1 MYRSETAQAGVFHN
15 PHDLGQATFR
25 YTLLTPTTP
34 THIRL
39 KERWHENSE
48 PNISSEC
55 ESATSRRTSIQRK
68 YEDCFRNCASGW
80 ASASRRLRLSGWRCH
95 LPKTAMTSPRR
106 FSSPKATGWRR
117 PTRFSIRPENSLPR
131 RFCVINR
138 EPSFDL
144 SACCPRFTA
153 VIGKSAVLQPAS
165 ASDLRRDHSER
176 NLRKLLCSHSSSGS
190 FGGDAT

>member
-1 MYRSETAQAGVFHN
+1 MSQDRARVPRQ
-15 PHDLGQATFR
+15 R
-25 YTLLTPTTP
+25 LTWMGHAPDAFLRA
-34 THIRL
+34 RL
-39 KERWHENSE
+39 PGFDR
-48 PNISSEC
+48 ISSGTPPLLELHRI
-55 ESATSRRTSIQRK
+55 APGGANDRK
-68 YEDCFRNCASGW
+68 FRNSCASGW
-80 ASASRRLRLSGWRCH
+80 ASAFRRLRLSGWRCH

-106 FSSPKATGWRR
+106 CSSPKATGWRR

-131 RFCVINR
+131 CFCVINP
-138 EPSFDL
+138 EPSVDL